1 MKFYSQ
7 DGQDK
12 FLARL
17 FRNKKDGFFIDI
29 GAYDGV
35 NISNTLFFE
44 QVLFWKGICIEPN
57 PIVFEDLKINRQ
69 CVCLNCC
76 VSDKKGYFKFLS
88 VSGWGIMLSG
98 LLDFFD
104 EKHLQRIER
113 TIAEHG
119 GSKEIINVSAMP
131 LKDVF
136 SEYSVKCV
144 DYCTIDVEGG
154 EISVLQSI
162 DFSKVTIKV
171 FTIENNNRS
180 KTVRNFLQPLGYKLI
195 GKLGADE
202 VYELNSIRYDL
213 ILKWKIE
220 KKINS
225 IKLMWTGLSNKYLR
239 QGF

>member
-1 MKFYSQ
+1 MQFYSQ
-7 DGQDK
+7 DEQDK
-12 FLARL
+12 FVAQL
-17 FRNKKDGFFIDI
+17 FKNKKEGFFIDI
-29 GAYDGV
+29 GAYDGI
-35 NISNTLFFE
+35 NISNTLYFE
-44 QVLFWKGICIEPN
+44 KELSWKGICIEPN
-57 PIVFEDLKINRQ
+57 PIVFENLKINRQ

-104 EKHLQRIER
+104 ERHLQRIDR
-113 TIAEHG
+113 TIKEHG

-136 SEYSVKCV
+136 SEYSIKLV

-171 FTIENNNRS
+171 LTIENNNRT
-180 KTVRNFLQPLGYKLI
+180 KDVRIFLQPLGYKLI
-195 GKLGADE
+195 AKLGGDE
-202 VYELNSIRYDL
+202 VYELNSYRYDL
-213 ILKWKIE
+213 MLKWRLD

-225 IKLMWTGLSNKYLR
+225 IRLMWKGLKRRYVN
-239 QGF
+239 